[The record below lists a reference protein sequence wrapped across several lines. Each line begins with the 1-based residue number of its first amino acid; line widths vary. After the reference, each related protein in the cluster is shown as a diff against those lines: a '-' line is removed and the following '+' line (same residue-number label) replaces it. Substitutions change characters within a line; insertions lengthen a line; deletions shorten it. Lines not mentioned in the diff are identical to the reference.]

1 MARGINTINGV
12 DYVYEYKS
20 QWNAKRHRSEQKRD
34 YIGKIKDGK
43 FVPNKLYM
51 MRLELETLKRQKGL
65 PSDSAEMPLE
75 DEIELIYQKHEAH
88 KAKLAEMK
96 NDPKPR
102 KTART
107 STARSKETMA
117 PEPEAVEKEVPV
129 EETPAVVPEHVVEKT
144 SEIAIEETAAPV
156 EVAGE
161 ETPVVEEPVAAE
173 TPIEEEA
180 SGEVLGYETPVAEPE
195 VEEKPKK
202 HILREGELDDEEYGP
217 DLFKVQPSVAP
228 VEEEPEVEVTV
239 EEEDEE
245 EDPDLFAFS
254 DDIETMVSDEEE
266 SSAEVEL
273 HEESVPEEKPA
284 EEPEAEPVAEEDK
297 PEAIVEIA
305 EPVAEEVVEEAPL
318 REEPRK
324 KAKAA
329 KTRKEKKEED
339 NGQLFLF

>member
-129 EETPAVVPEHVVEKT
+129 EVVEETPAVVPEPAVEKT
-144 SEIAIEETAAPV
+144 PEIAIEETAAPV
-156 EVAGE
+156 EVVGE
-161 ETPVVEEPVAAE
+161 ETQVVEEDVLPVE

-180 SGEVLGYETPVAEPE
+180 AEPE

-266 SSAEVEL
+266 FSAEVEL
-273 HEESVPEEKPA
+273 PEEKPA
-284 EEPEAEPVAEEDK
+284 EEPEP
-297 PEAIVEIA
+297 IA
-305 EPVAEEVVEEAPL
+305 EVSGPVAEEVVEEVPL